1 MRRGEQS
8 ERCERKERKKEK
20 PVTGNVQC
28 RNAGA
33 SIPMII
39 ITIIHL
45 HTHQVVSVDTVGNNT
60 TTSMNGRVGIAACL
74 PEVR

>member
-1 MRRGEQS
+1 MVLVVKYREKRVRGGEQS
-8 ERCERKERKKEK
+8 ERREGKERKKEK

-28 RNAGA
+28 RNVDA

-45 HTHQVVSVDTVGNNT
+45 HTHQV
-60 TTSMNGRVGIAACL
+60 R
-74 PEVR
+74 